1 MCTLAEHGGTT
12 QELYTPNVIWMAL
25 LILKG
30 GQTGI
35 VHIERSMIL
44 FVIGEVLA
52 TPLLICF
59 LTNSI
64 IWLKFIRNYKL

>member
-35 VHIERSMIL
+35 IHIGRSMIVLL
-44 FVIGEVLA
+44 FA
-52 TPLLICF
+52 PS
-59 LTNSI
+59 TNNAISNI
-64 IWLKFIRNYKL
+64 FF